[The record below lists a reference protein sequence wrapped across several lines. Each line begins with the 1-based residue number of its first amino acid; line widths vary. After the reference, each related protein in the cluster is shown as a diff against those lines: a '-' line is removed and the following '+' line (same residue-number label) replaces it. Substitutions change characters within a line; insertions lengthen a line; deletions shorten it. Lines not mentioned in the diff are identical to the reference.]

1 MSRGPERGRGP
12 LCWARPQTS
21 GLRTKNYGEREGIE
35 AQIRERAQRDAEYR
49 ARLLADARGTLA
61 ADHEIDVPD
70 TLAIR
75 VVEESPDE
83 VVIVVPPLRAAVD
96 ELDDSE
102 LEGVGAGWDFSG
114 SDCGCPET
122 VIC

>member
-1 MSRGPERGRGP
+1 M
-12 LCWARPQTS
+12 A
-21 GLRTKNYGEREGIE
+21 EREGIE

-102 LEGVGAGWDFSG
+102 LEAGVGAGWDFSG